1 MEESIHEAAKERKR
15 PDRSGGS
22 CENAYPRIA
31 VYPHRSSTV
40 ESFSEADRHNMR
52 TTVFMTRNT
61 FICIGWIYC
70 VSRGDMITQL
80 GMQGNGRDPSNVD
93 W

>member
-31 VYPHRSSTV
+31 VYPPRSSTV

-70 VSRGDMITQL
+70 ISRGDMIIQL